1 VATALNFEATGD
13 GQVAITGDFAM
24 IFEGTSNVV
33 DQYVAYLRR
42 KLGSEVIETAA
53 RRRPAAAGS
62 LGRWCSARSDAH

>member
-42 KLGSEVIETAA
+42 KLGSEVIETVRGAGYRLRA
-53 RRRPAAAGS
+53 PAPP
-62 LGRWCSARSDAH
+62 